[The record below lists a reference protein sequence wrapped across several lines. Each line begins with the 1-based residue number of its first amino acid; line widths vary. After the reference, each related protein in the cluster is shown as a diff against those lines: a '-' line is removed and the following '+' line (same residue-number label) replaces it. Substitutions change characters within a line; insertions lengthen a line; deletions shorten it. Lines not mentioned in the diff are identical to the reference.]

1 MSPLLLSILLALHLV
16 QFMPN
21 VCSESISSQKVYTK
35 YLGFPW
41 SIIQQVT
48 NKYLKGINKVDQT
61 IHMFKELEKINK
73 VNSAISEQ
81 CFKGRLFNVKNVV
94 NLEQRLENSMSLS
107 TLACEMP
114 LSHSSVKTKY
124 TIFPLILFLS
134 EFQIAVHCSLFTK
147 TASYW
152 TLASWVVNME
162 SILQQNCNH
171 KSEISIHT
179 SYWNTLFTSLFN
191 YLWSDDSSLKTT
203 LDTKHTIND
212 NCSSVFK
219 INTLFHIVLS
229 QTSDLHPCT
238 KNSVWHSI
246 RTWKFHS
253 HNRHNPLCTLNPKSP
268 PIQGAYHEGRRKG
281 RQEKGKVPYISTQ
294 KKNRQIMSIKVPQ
307 AHKSTAWVWGKL
319 NFPINESHSRDVH

>member
-1 MSPLLLSILLALHLV
+1 MLSILLALHLV

-162 SILQQNCNH
+162 SILHSYCNR
-171 KSEISIHT
+171 IAIT
-179 SYWNTLFTSLFN
+179 SQKFPFIPDWKKLFTSLFN
-191 YLWSDDSSLKTT
+191 HLWSNDSSLKTT
-203 LDTKHTIND
+203 LDTKHTVND

-219 INTLFHIVLS
+219 INTPFRVVLS
-229 QTSDLHPCT
+229 QTCDLHLCT
-238 KNSVWHSI
+238 ENLVWHLI

-253 HNRHNPLCTLNPKSP
+253 HNRHIPSWTLNPKTP
-268 PIQGAYHEGRRKG
+268 LFKGLVMKGEEKEGRKKAKYLIYPPKRKID
-281 RQEKGKVPYISTQ
+281 R
-294 KKNRQIMSIKVPQ
+294 
-307 AHKSTAWVWGKL
+307 
-319 NFPINESHSRDVH
+319 